1 LNSTERLAVPLLIV
15 QTTSVVFLWSLDTLN
30 QVSQTIFTLFL
41 AADLLA
47 FALVA
52 HVYMTSK
59 NDSTARGTT
68 LVVWGLAVMALFVAG
83 LFVS

>member
-1 LNSTERLAVPLLIV
+1 LAAS
-15 QTTSVVFLWSLDTLN
+15 TTSMVFLWSLDTLN

-41 AADLLA
+41 AADLLS

-59 NDSTARGTT
+59 TGSTARGTT
-68 LVVWGLAVMALFVAG
+68 LVLWG
-83 LFVS
+83 SQS

>member
-1 LNSTERLAVPLLIV
+1 MDSIERVAVPLLIV
-15 QTTSVVFLWSLDTLN
+15 QTISVVLLWTLDTLS

-47 FALVA
+47 FGLMA
-52 HVYMTSK
+52 HVYRTNK
-59 NDSTARGTT
+59 AGSTTGTT
-68 LVVWGLAVMALFVAG
+68 YLFAWGVAIAILFLAG